1 MKIYKTADRCVL
13 HKKSLDD
20 NRIYVNS
27 SEGNSLFFDNGK
39 LSFENYEVNRTLG
52 RFFCIGGK
60 TYRRIEI
67 SSGDEITYLLINGQ
81 GEELILPQRFIKK
94 MSLSF
99 NYGYPKRQDVYVF
112 RDFNSDWKLNTIVFN
127 CLDNNVISESLDKY
141 YSKLMDGF
149 IYGYDDK
156 KHCYIK
162 RDIKLN
168 KVWEQEVITSATS
181 AISNIKSHNTVV
193 SFIGPEISQFYM
205 ENTIS
210 KYKQSGGTLIGFNDD
225 NGDIMWQLPIPEA
238 IDDIGLYHGKIYV
251 GIYNK
256 ILIVDPQSGDV
267 VKSIATNTSLP
278 GYRVSAAHI
287 FVDDS
292 YIYFTHA
299 EDELLLIYDLSSY
312 ALLYTV
318 PMPTGYRIKGHQF
331 TDPNTGKH
339 YFTLDNRT
347 QDVADFPSLEV
358 DPLNLSTQIEFEKE
372 PEKTIEL
379 VVVASDELEHEIVI
393 NMHSSS
399 LDDALRF
406 GEIYTRDSASH
417 HGFNHGGRTYGTR
430 QPTPTFNGVI
440 RFILSGCDEDQG
452 LVLERLAM
460 MEKRFTHWN
469 EHEILGKGMYACTD
483 KFKPVQLITKF
494 NA

>member
-1 MKIYKTADRCVL
+1 MKIYKTENNCHL
-13 HKKSLDD
+13 HISSLDSTK
-20 NRIYVNS
+20 IYINDGVGVSYLFKN
-27 SEGNSLFFDNGK
+27 GTLSL
-39 LSFENYEVNRTLG
+39 ENYEIEHKLG
-52 RFFCIGGK
+52 FFFNICGK
-60 TYRRIEI
+60 DFRQVDYTNEENGTCKLI
-67 SSGDEITYLLINGQ
+67 SKNGEVIDFPDIFVDYLCPVSMASYSDELFFSYVSNYPKWRKSSLVIYNFLTKSITTKSSNSIFSKLID
-81 GEELILPQRFIKK
+81 EHV
-94 MSLSF
+94 
-99 NYGYPKRQDVYVF
+99 YGYERLEQKF
-112 RDFNSDWKLNTIVFN
+112 
-127 CLDNNVISESLDKY
+127 
-141 YSKLMDGF
+141 
-149 IYGYDDK
+149 
-156 KHCYIK
+156 IK
-162 RDIKLN
+162 RDLLLQTVWATDLNYSGRRTSTPIKW
-168 KVWEQEVITSATS
+168 KGVVI
-181 AISNIKSHNTVV
+181 
-193 SFIGPEISQFYM
+193 SFIGPEISENFV
-205 ENTIS
+205 ENTVS
-210 KYKQSGGTLIGFNDD
+210 KLKESGGTLTGFNDD

-238 IDDIGLYHGKIYV
+238 IDALGLYHGKIYV
-251 GIYNK
+251 AIYDK
-256 ILIVDPQSGDV
+256 ILIIDPQSGDV
-267 VKSIATNTSLP
+267 VTSIATNTALP

-287 FVDDS
+287 FVDGS

-299 EDELLLIYDLSSY
+299 EDELLLIYDLNSY

-440 RFILSGCDEDQG
+440 RFILSGCNEDQD

>member
-1 MKIYKTADRCVL
+1 MKIYKTADSCEF
-13 HKKSLDD
+13 HINPFDTYT
-20 NRIYVNS
+20 IYIYGG
-27 SEGNSLFFDNGK
+27 EGCSYFFKNGR
-39 LSFENYEVNRTLG
+39 LSIENYEVIRTLG
-52 RFFCIGGK
+52 NFFSICGVSF
-60 TYRRIEI
+60 RRLDVANGRKEICSLVDESFKALDVPELFIESMF
-67 SSGDEITYLLINGQ
+67 SSLMAEYSDELFFSYVSNYPEWRKSSLVIYNFLTKSITTKSSNSIFS
-81 GEELILPQRFIKK
+81 ELIDEHV
-94 MSLSF
+94 
-99 NYGYPKRQDVYVF
+99 YGYERLEQKF
-112 RDFNSDWKLNTIVFN
+112 
-127 CLDNNVISESLDKY
+127 
-141 YSKLMDGF
+141 
-149 IYGYDDK
+149 
-156 KHCYIK
+156 IK
-162 RDIKLN
+162 RDLQLQTVWATDLNYSGRRTSTPIKW
-168 KVWEQEVITSATS
+168 KGIVI
-181 AISNIKSHNTVV
+181 
-193 SFIGPEISQFYM
+193 SFIGPEISENFV
-205 ENTIS
+205 ENTVS
-210 KYKQSGGTLIGFNDD
+210 KLKESGGTLTGFNDD
-225 NGDIMWQLPIPEA
+225 CGEIMWQLPIPEA
-238 IDDIGLYHGKIYV
+238 IDDLGLYHGKIYV
-251 GIYNK
+251 AIYDK
-256 ILIVDPQSGDV
+256 ILIVDPQSGNV
-267 VKSIATNTSLP
+267 VTSIATNTALP

-299 EDELLLIYDLSSY
+299 EDELLLIYDLNSY

-379 VVVASDELEHEIVI
+379 VAVASDELEHEIVI

-440 RFILSGCDEDQG
+440 RFILSGCNDDKA